1 MAFMVAFIDVFD
13 GGEIALTPMAV
24 EGDLSFFYL
33 ISLSVGFLFLFCRK
47 VIFTPTAALG
57 PVGG

>member
-1 MAFMVAFIDVFD
+1 MVAFIDVFD